1 MKKESTN
8 IKKTG
13 NKILNFEEIMK
24 IVKENEEENFRLCRK
39 GKNICLY

>member
-13 NKILNFEEIMK
+13 NKINPNFEEIMK
-24 IVKENEEENFRLCRK
+24 IVKGNEEENLD
-39 GKNICLY
+39 L